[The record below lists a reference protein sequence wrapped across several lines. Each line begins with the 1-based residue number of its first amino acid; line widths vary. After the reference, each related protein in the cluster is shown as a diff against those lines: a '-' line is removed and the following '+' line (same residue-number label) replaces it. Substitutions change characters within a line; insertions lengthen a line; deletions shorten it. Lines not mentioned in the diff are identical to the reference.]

1 MKKTTQ
7 AKSPTRPP
15 IVTIMGHVDHGKT
28 TLLDYLRSSNLA
40 GKESGAITQTTAAY
54 QVLVESDGIK
64 RPLTLIDTPGH
75 AAFTGMR
82 ARGGKIADIII
93 LVVAADDGVKQ
104 QTIEAI
110 QVALGA
116 TVPVIVALNKIDL
129 EGIEVSKIKE
139 QLVKNGLLLEGFGG
153 KVPLVPISAK
163 TGKGISDLLEMIFLT
178 ADLEHLK
185 GDKESMLK
193 AYVVEAHLDNRT
205 GPSASVVVREGTL
218 RVGDILYAGRLPNK
232 IKAIKDD
239 WGKPKDEVYPGEPAI
254 IMGLKEVPET
264 GTQLSSE
271 PFEIAEE
278 GTHSKDMNE
287 GDLNIL
293 SVYVKADSKGTLEAV
308 LANVVSIATELS
320 KVEIVGSGVGEITE
334 NDVMIASSSKAL
346 IIGFQVQANSKTK
359 ETASQLGVNIHTYE
373 LIYLL
378 LEDLEKFV
386 KALDTKQSYLGKG
399 LGIIIQTFPLGS
411 GDVVAGVFVTH
422 GQFKENDKIRILR
435 EGEEIYR
442 DIIKQLRIGKERV
455 KKVSANSECG
465 ILMRQTV
472 AIKPEDVVEII

>member
-1 MKKTTQ
+1 MKKTTKV
-7 AKSPTRPP
+7 KSGTRPP
-15 IVTIMGHVDHGKT
+15 IVTIMWHVDHGKT

-54 QVLVESDGIK
+54 QVLVESDGAK

-116 TVPVIVALNKIDL
+116 EVPVIVALNKIDL
-129 EGIEVSKIKE
+129 EGVEVDRIKE

-153 KVPLVPISAK
+153 KVPVVPISAK
-163 TGKGISDLLEMIFLT
+163 TGKGIPDLIEMIFLT
-178 ADLEHLK
+178 SDLENLR
-185 GDKESMLK
+185 GDPQATLE
-193 AYVVEAHLDNRT
+193 AFVVEAHKDNST
-205 GPSASVVVREGTL
+205 GPSASVVIREGTI
-218 RVGDILYAGRLPNK
+218 RVGTIVYAGTLPNK
-232 IKAIKDD
+232 IKALKND
-239 WGKPKDEVYPGEPAI
+239 WGKSIVVALPGDPAI
-254 IMGLKEVPET
+254 IMGLKEVPEA
-264 GTQLSSE
+264 GTLLTSIPSDTVDANQVPETVSE
-271 PFEIAEE
+271 
-278 GTHSKDMNE
+278 TDQ
-287 GDLNIL
+287 NIL
-293 SVYVKADSKGTLEAV
+293 PLYVKADSKGTLEAV
-308 LANVVSIATELS
+308 LANVKSTETELS
-320 KVEIVGSGVGEITE
+320 QVKIVGSGVGEITE
-334 NDVMIASSSKAL
+334 NDVMLASSGKAL
-346 IIGFQVQANSKTK
+346 ILGFQVQANSKTK
-359 ETASQLGVNIHTYE
+359 DTASQLGVNIHTYE

-399 LGIIIQTFPLGS
+399 LGIVIQTFPLGS
-411 GDVVAGVFVTH
+411 GDLVAGVFVTH

-455 KKVSANSECG
+455 KKVNANSECG
-465 ILMRQTV
+465 ILMRQTI
-472 AIKPEDVVEII
+472 AINPEDVVEII